1 MEALYQLSYSPER
14 ITNCTGEDGARK
26 IAAAARLRWLG
37 REMSVI
43 EVGIGPVVAYD
54 PPS

>member
-14 ITNCTGEDGARK
+14 IPNCTGEDGARK
-26 IAAAARLRWLG
+26 IAAAARLRWM
-37 REMSVI
+37 RSEMSVV

-54 PPS
+54 PPP